1 MDRRKARREKI
12 IVDIEVARPG
22 VGRCFGYAQNISR
35 HGVSMILQQGTL
47 PAHQQSVMLNFRIWT
62 GSEDYFCKVY
72 ARVVRLEGT
81 EVGLE
86 FAENDVLAE
95 ATIQDLIF
103 YQRNLR
109 EKHAGKVHRINTR
122 TPTQ

>member
-1 MDRRKARREKI
+1 MERRKARRERI
-12 IVDIEVARPG
+12 IIDIEVARPG
-22 VGRCFGYAQNISR
+22 VGRCFGYAQNVSR
-35 HGVSMILQQGTL
+35 QGVSMILQQGTL

-81 EVGLE
+81 EVAFE
-86 FAENDVLAE
+86 FAENDALAD

-109 EKHAGKVHRINTR
+109 KKHAGKLLRFNTR
-122 TPTQ
+122 NPVQ